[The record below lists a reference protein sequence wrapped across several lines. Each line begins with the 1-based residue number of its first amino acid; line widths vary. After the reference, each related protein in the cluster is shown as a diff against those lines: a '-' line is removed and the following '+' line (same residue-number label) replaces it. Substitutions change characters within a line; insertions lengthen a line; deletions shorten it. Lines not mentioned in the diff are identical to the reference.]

1 MNMSPSYAYWGTI
14 IFVLVGVGATTIF
27 ALLNHP
33 HRAVYTLAGTL
44 IVMAGARLVLPG
56 RPWFASRNRWTDAM
70 MLAFL
75 ALGIWY
81 FSPFTA
87 TMNLLS

>member
-33 HRAVYTLAGTL
+33 HRAVYALAGTL

-56 RPWFASRNRWTDAM
+56 RPWFASRNRWMDSAL
-70 MLAFL
+70 LAGVAL
-75 ALGIWY
+75 ALWY

-87 TMNLLS
+87 TMGIG